1 MSLTSKAEAWERFE
15 ALIKVQSAWPRVF
28 IFLGVLAIAWLPFS
42 IPLYLLGYAFDR
54 SGTAE
59 ILALVLLYAG
69 FLWGLPR
76 WGKRIHG
83 WRQPMQRCGLIFQPQ
98 TARDM
103 WLAIAIGVLGV
114 LALFGIEVL
123 FGWAVPSTPSPK
135 LGQFIAEGIVMALA
149 VAFAEEMLFRGWL
162 LAELEKDFSSATS
175 LVMNAV
181 FFAVAHFIKPFDEIV
196 RTFPQFLGL
205 VILGLALVW
214 ARRSRQ
220 QRGHKKVT
228 SLGYPIGLHAGL
240 IWGYYIVNVGG
251 LITYTGRVPEWV
263 TGVDKNPLAGLLG
276 LILLGAI
283 AFQFAKIARPKTLPE
298 ILEPTQPPLP
308 ADT

>member
-1 MSLTSKAEAWERFE
+1 MSLINKAEAWDRFE
-15 ALIKVQSAWPRVF
+15 ALVKAQSAWPRVF
-28 IFLGVLAIAWLPFS
+28 IFLGMLAIAWLPLS
-42 IPLYLLGYAFDR
+42 VPIYLLGYAFDR
-54 SGTAE
+54 SGVAE
-59 ILALVLLYAG
+59 IIALVLLYAG

-76 WGKRIHG
+76 WGKQIHG
-83 WRQPMQRCGLIFQPQ
+83 WSWPIQRCGLILQPQ
-98 TARDM
+98 TARDA

-123 FGWAVPSTPSPK
+123 FGWAAPSAPSPK
-135 LGQFIAEGIVMALA
+135 LGQFIAEGLLMAMA

-181 FFAVAHFIKPFDEIV
+181 FFAIAHFIKPFDEIV

-205 VILGLALVW
+205 VILGIALVW
-214 ARRSRQ
+214 ARRSGQ
-220 QRGHKKVT
+220 QRGRRTIT

-251 LITYTGRVPEWV
+251 LITYTGRVPEWI
-263 TGVDKNPLAGLLG
+263 TGIDKNPLAGLLG

-283 AFQFAKIARPKTLPE
+283 AAQFAKIARPKTLPK
-298 ILEPTQPPLP
+298 IPEPTPPPLP